1 MVAGFAPSFLPEMPL
16 EDTNNSSTGASVRLQ
31 RLACVPGANELSFVL
46 EQARK
51 TTSAVIELP
60 WKTPSSPATFVLK
73 VSLDD
78 GSDDAT
84 WVLHKGDSLD
94 AAVLWSFDSDDI
106 SLIESLIAA
115 ECGAYQGEAS
125 ETPTLEDAS
134 GNGGAVSALLVAPA
148 VASAIPPRQLPPP
161 VKLDVDRASAFRAKI
176 KSGRSGG
183 YPADAFLFFLLNEFE
198 KHRHTGSSLAL
209 IIFDLKANYGDGI
222 PKPLP
227 ERAMFEA
234 VKRFEQVLR
243 SADVLGELDESN
255 LAVLLPGASAN
266 NSIECGRAMERS
278 LGQGPLQP
286 GLDVSNVMFA
296 AGAASIPDTCGDPA
310 VLVAAALSALEQSRD
325 ARAGMVLFPS
335 S

>member
-1 MVAGFAPSFLPEMPL
+1 MPL
-16 EDTNNSSTGASVRLQ
+16 EDTNNSSSGASVRLQ
-31 RLACVPGANELSFVL
+31 RLACVPGASELSFVL

-84 WVLHKGDSLD
+84 WVLHKGDTLD

-125 ETPTLEDAS
+125 ETPVLEAS
-134 GNGGAVSALLVAPA
+134 GNGGTADALSVAPA
-148 VASAIPPRQLPPP
+148 VVSAIPTRQLPPP
-161 VKLDVDRASAFRAKI
+161 VKLDVDKAAAFRAKI
-176 KSGRSGG
+176 KNGKAGG

-209 IIFDLKANYGDGI
+209 IVFDLKANYGDGV

-227 ERAMFEA
+227 ERAMLEA

-243 SADVLGELDESN
+243 SADILGELDESC

-278 LGQGPLQP
+278 LAQGPLQP

-310 VLVAAALSALEQSRD
+310 VLVAAALSALEQSRET
-325 ARAGMVLFPS
+325 RSGMVLFPS